1 MLIGIPREIKPLE
14 GRVALIPAA
23 CSELIHSGHKV
34 YLESGAGERSGY
46 SDSEY
51 QSLGVDILP
60 DASSVYGQTEIVVKV
75 KEPIG
80 PELDM
85 LRPEHILF
93 SFLHLAAGHQLL
105 QRLLAIGL
113 TAISFETVQNN
124 TGGLPILAPMSDIA
138 GRLAVHHGINLL
150 FQSEGGRG
158 LLLGGVPG
166 TERGHVVVIGAGNA
180 GSNAVEVAASLGA
193 RVTVFDKKYQKLES
207 MRRVG
212 ANVTTMYPFP
222 EKVAQAVADADLL
235 IGAVLVPGARTPHL
249 VSAQQVESMRK
260 GSVIVDIAVDQGGC
274 VETIRPTSYDN
285 PTFIHSGVIHFGVTN
300 IPGAVPRTAS
310 QALTTAMIPYLHTLA
325 SGGLATSTSLQA
337 GINVADGHIV
347 HMALKKQFTEK

>member
-51 QSLGVDILP
+51 QSLGVDILS
-60 DASSVYGQTEIVVKV
+60 DASSVYGQAELVVKV

-80 PELDM
+80 QELDM

-93 SFLHLAAGHQLL
+93 SFLHLAAGHELL

-113 TAISFETVQNN
+113 TAISFETVQN

-347 HMALKKQFTEK
+347 YMALKKQFTEK